1 MIYKIVH
8 VTRYVY
14 AEMATLCHNQAH
26 LTPRE
31 SALQS
36 CKSCKLEINPSP
48 AVVQNWTDALG
59 NTATYFSIEQS
70 HRELNVAVRS
80 QVEVVGGPAPN
91 DRPRYAWENAVK
103 RIESLPRDGQY
114 DPTVLMCRSSRL
126 VDGEAVRDYVAAS
139 FTPGRDLF
147 DAVLE
152 LTGRIHADFQYDS
165 SATSI
170 NTQPAEIL
178 RDRRGVCQDFARL
191 EIACLRSLG
200 ISARY
205 VSGYLITQPP
215 PGKPR
220 LVGADATHAWASVY
234 FPDHGWID
242 FDPTNN
248 QLAND
253 EYIALAWGRDYADVS
268 PIRGVFLGGG
278 AHQMSVSVDVT
289 PCSN

>member
-8 VTRYVY
+8 ITRYIY

-31 SALQS
+31 SPLQF
-36 CKSCKLEINPSP
+36 CKSCKLDIAPSP
-48 AVVQNWTDALG
+48 AAVQNWADALG

-80 QVEVVGGPAPN
+80 QVEVSDGSTPS
-91 DRPRYAWENAVK
+91 DCPRNAWDDAVK
-103 RIESLPRDGQY
+103 RIEDTRNRQY
-114 DPTVLMCRSSRL
+114 DPTVLMCRSARPAEG
-126 VDGEAVRDYVAAS
+126 DAARDYAAAS
-139 FTPGRDLF
+139 FAPGRDLF
-147 DAVLE
+147 EAVLE
-152 LTGRIHADFQYDS
+152 LTARIHADFQYDS

-178 RDRRGVCQDFARL
+178 QHRRGVCQDFARL

-205 VSGYLITQPP
+205 VSGYLVTRPP

-220 LVGADATHAWASVY
+220 LVGADATHAWLSVY

-253 EYIALAWGRDYADVS
+253 EYITLAWGRDYADVS